1 MDSSQSILLARK
13 VIIID
18 AQQISAIS
26 SGAATLCFTCRRFF
40 ATIDEVPVLKHAHS

>member
-1 MDSSQSILLARK
+1 MFFYDLKGNLLVSLFRDSSQSILLARK

-26 SGAATLCFTCRRFF
+26 SGAASL
-40 ATIDEVPVLKHAHS
+40 